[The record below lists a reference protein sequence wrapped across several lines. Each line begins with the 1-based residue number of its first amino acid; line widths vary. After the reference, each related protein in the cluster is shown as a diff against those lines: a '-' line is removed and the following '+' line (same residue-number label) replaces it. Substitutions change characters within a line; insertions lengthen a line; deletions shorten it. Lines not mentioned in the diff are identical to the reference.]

1 MEDTLLLLVSPRQMH
16 NRSMHLRGITVRV
29 VTSALY
35 GTRFRNV
42 IISEEGWHYIQT
54 AMKPVD
60 RDSFLASLPTRLD
73 SREGKVIILGTYVT
87 VL

>member
-1 MEDTLLLLVSPRQMH
+1 MEDTLLLMSPKQMH
-16 NRSMHLRGITVRV
+16 NRSMHLKGITVRI

-35 GTRFRNV
+35 GMRFRNI

-54 AMKPVD
+54 AMKPAD
-60 RDSFLASLPTRLD
+60 RDSFLEILPTRLD
-73 SREGKVIILGTYVT
+73 SREGIVIILGTYVM